1 MNSASNRSAAVC
13 TTEYPWPPMSTKD
26 TCGDKSRLESWRGR
40 SDSGRRLVK
49 EFHLAG
55 SEIKGWK
62 LLKVKETEEGNKI
75 IRSIWSRGG
84 NTDELLSIDVFVAS
98 SIKGAHER
106 VLEALGNMQSGAIT
120 RKTEK
125 NTPGDVAFGLANTM
139 ITFAR
144 ANLVVVI
151 RNAGATLMPVG
162 NIARDVDLQIQRR
175 LDVD

>member
-1 MNSASNRSAAVC
+1 MTMHAAQ
-13 TTEYPWPPMSTKD
+13 KD
-26 TCGDKSRLESWRGR
+26 FLEERFAVKKWRGR

-62 LLKVKETEEGNKI
+62 LLQVKETEEGKNKVM
-75 IRSIWSRGG
+75 RSIWSRGG
-84 NTDELLSIDVFVAS
+84 NADELLSIDVFVAPTL
-98 SIKGAHER
+98 KGAHET
-106 VLEALGNMQSGAIT
+106 VLEVLGNMQSGAIT

-125 NTPGDVAFGLANTM
+125 NVPGDVAFGLANTM

-144 ANLVVVI
+144 ANLVVII
-151 RNAGATLMPVG
+151 RNAGITLMPVG
-162 NIARDVDLQIQRR
+162 NIARDLDLQIQRR